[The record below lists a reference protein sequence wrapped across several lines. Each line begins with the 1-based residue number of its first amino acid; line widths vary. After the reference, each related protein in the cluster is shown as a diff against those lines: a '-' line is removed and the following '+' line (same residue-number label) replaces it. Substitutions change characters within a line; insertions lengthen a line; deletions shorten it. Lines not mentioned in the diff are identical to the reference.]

1 MAYPSLKA
9 CFTAASRQSLE
20 SRSRIVRGR
29 GWLVPTTLLICS
41 LAATDPVQA
50 QSGRQDFVKPKL
62 VINGLGHTAPLR
74 ALAFSPDGKYL
85 LSGGTDKVVH
95 VWEFRQ
101 GHPRLTWSIRPP
113 INRKAG
119 WVYALAVSP
128 PLARDGSYRVAVAG
142 YGASMPAGDIR
153 IYRLPPLNNV
163 DTGDLVLHLAS
174 DDASKPIRQRQGHSG
189 AVLGLDFSADGRH
202 LASCGEDKTV
212 RVWDLEADPD
222 HRTLAILA
230 GHEGEVTRVAF
241 LPGDRLV
248 SAGGAGDGSVR
259 IWDWRHPTTW
269 LDWTRPS
276 AEDLTLPEGVRINA
290 MALSPDRGQVV
301 VGRENGR
308 LERYATTNLRDSMLL
323 NPNDAGQHRA
333 VEALAFSSDGTSLAT
348 SILKEKP
355 SYEPGILTRTDCVV
369 SIRPMPAGQ
378 PKSEVLTRGDRVK
391 ALAFSPRD
399 PRLLAIGGGEAHAVI
414 VKDLGAAA
422 DQPVLEMPGP
432 GTVIWNVAFVDNKP
446 AVALARQRPPG
457 KAAWKWEAFDLP
469 ARSFKPVENP
479 AGLSQA
485 ITGYQGW
492 SIATVPKSREDFL
505 FTLIAVSP
513 QGRRISLG
521 LLPIEDRRWTSYTFI
536 PPNPDAG
543 HTKLT
548 VAIGCLGGTVVMYSL
563 PDGPKT
569 RVYLGHAEAV
579 YGLAPSADGRW
590 LATASADETVRL
602 WSLAG
607 CDARPA
613 LGATVVPD
621 PQGGLTVTDV
631 GMRSFAR
638 EMGLQRGDRI
648 IKCTTGRQRTPLS
661 VGTLDALRP
670 SMESVEPGVPV
681 YFDIVRNGRPDQ
693 FQTSRRDSPA
703 LSLFLGNNQEWI
715 VWMPEGYY
723 HSSIAGDR
731 ELLGWHVN
739 KEPNV
744 ATTTAFYPMSRY
756 EAQLRKREVIDRLL
770 TTGDVVAAL
779 TLGQGPPRI
788 VPPPSIRIVEPA
800 GQPGREIVAQ
810 NPSQR
815 IRIEATPGAE
825 DRRIRSLVVRNGTR
839 RYSPHPYDPG
849 VTKADLQEVISLQP
863 ETNSL
868 SVVATDDQGV
878 TAIENLE
885 IRLQRPVKPLR
896 LAVPRLVIRSIGIE
910 SFMGRGIPPIRF
922 ATEDARRLADF
933 LKAPADQ
940 KRFPDDRID
949 VQTVT
954 GSTVTSRQILQVFD
968 DLSADLK
975 KGRLRAGDTVFLV
988 LESHVVNL
996 SSANS
1001 LILGVDTQNEPEL
1014 QPSVPSRTIT
1024 ERLEEVASQGCLVV
1038 LLLDGLHDLDHL
1050 PPQSPI
1056 YLHDWIRDLT
1066 RRGVI
1071 VLLASKQAP
1080 SEPLYARQLGA
1091 LAQAVLD
1098 SVTVAGQL
1106 DTQASPGRS
1115 PTLEDFQAAV
1125 LRRVLELTQRRQF
1138 AGFFTPEVLP
1148 RADRARIRIFE
1159 PQSPPVED
1167 LAGR

>member
-1 MAYPSLKA
+1 
-9 CFTAASRQSLE
+9 
-20 SRSRIVRGR
+20 
-29 GWLVPTTLLICS
+29 
-41 LAATDPVQA
+41 
-50 QSGRQDFVKPKL
+50 
-62 VINGLGHTAPLR
+62 
-74 ALAFSPDGKYL
+74 
-85 LSGGTDKVVH
+85 
-95 VWEFRQ
+95 
-101 GHPRLTWSIRPP
+101 
-113 INRKAG
+113 
-119 WVYALAVSP
+119 
-128 PLARDGSYRVAVAG
+128 
-142 YGASMPAGDIR
+142 MPAGDIR

-174 DDASKPIRQRQGHSG
+174 DDARKPIRQRQGHSG

-241 LPGDRLV
+241 LLGDRLV
-248 SAGGAGDGSVR
+248 SAGGAGDGSLR
-259 IWDWRHPTTW
+259 IWDWRHPRTW
-269 LDWTRPS
+269 LDWSRPS
-276 AEDLTLPEGVRINA
+276 DEDLRLREGVRINA

-323 NPNDAGQHRA
+323 NPNDLDQRRA

-348 SILKEKP
+348 SILKEEP

-369 SIRPMPAGQ
+369 SVWRMPAGQ
-378 PKSEVLTRGDRVK
+378 PKSEVLTRGDRLK

-399 PRLLAIGGGEAHAVI
+399 PRFLAIGGGEAHAVI
-414 VKDLGAAA
+414 VKDFGAAA
-422 DQPVLEMPGP
+422 NQPVLEMPGP

-446 AVALARQRPPG
+446 TVAFARQRPPG
-457 KAAWKWEAFDLP
+457 KAAWKWQAFDLP

-479 AGLSQA
+479 GGLSQA

-513 QGRRISLG
+513 QGQRISLG
-521 LLPIEDRRWTSYTFI
+521 LLPTEDRRWTSYTFI

-548 VAIGCLGGTVVMYSL
+548 VAIGCLGGSVVLFSL
-563 PDGPKT
+563 PDGKKT

-590 LATASADETVRL
+590 LGTASADQTVRL
-602 WSLAG
+602 WSLSG
-607 CDARPA
+607 CDVRPA

-638 EMGLQRGDRI
+638 EMGLERGDRI
-648 IKCTTGRQRTPLS
+648 TKCTGGPQRVQFS
-661 VGTLDALRP
+661 VDSPDALRS
-670 SMESVEPGVPV
+670 SMESVEPGVAV
-681 YFDIVRNGRPDQ
+681 YVDVLRNGRPDQ
-693 FQTSRRDSPA
+693 LQTSRRDSPA
-703 LSLFLGNNQEWI
+703 VSLFLGNNQEWI

-800 GQPGREIVAQ
+800 GQPGREIVVQ
-810 NPSQR
+810 NPAQR
-815 IRIEATPGAE
+815 VRIEATPGAA
-825 DRRIRSLVVRNGTR
+825 DRRIRSLIVRNGTK
-839 RYSPHPYDPG
+839 RYTPHPYDPG
-849 VTKADLQEVISLQP
+849 VPKAEHQEVITLQP
-863 ETNSL
+863 ENNSV

-878 TAIENLE
+878 TGIENLV
-885 IRLQRPVKPLR
+885 IRLQTPSPVQ
-896 LAVPRLVIRSIGIE
+896 LAQPRLVIRSIGIE
-910 SFMGRGIPPIRF
+910 SFQGREIPQVRF
-922 ATEDARRLADF
+922 ATADARRLAGF
-933 LKAPADQ
+933 LAAPGE
-940 KRFPDDRID
+940 KRLFAENRSDA
-949 VQTVT
+949 QSLT
-954 GSTVTSRQILQVFD
+954 GPAVTSRRILQVFD
-968 DLSADLK
+968 DLAADVRNR
-975 KGRLRAGDTVFLV
+975 RLRAGDTVFLV
-988 LESHVVNL
+988 LETHVLNL
-996 SSANS
+996 SSVNSLVLGIDSSDRPDANS
-1001 LILGVDTQNEPEL
+1001 
-1014 QPSVPSRTIT
+1014 SVPSLAIT
-1024 ERLEEVASQGCLVV
+1024 ERLDEVASQGCLVV
-1038 LLLDGLHDLDHL
+1038 LLLDGLHDLGHF
-1050 PPQSPI
+1050 PGQSPI
-1056 YLHDWIRDLT
+1056 FLHDWIRALT
-1066 RRGVI
+1066 KRGMI

-1080 SEPLYARQLGA
+1080 SERVEGYGLGA
-1091 LAQAVLD
+1091 FAQAVLD
-1098 SVTVAGQL
+1098 SVTVAGQSGPQ
-1106 DTQASPGRS
+1106 TSPGSS
-1115 PTLEDFQAAV
+1115 PTLDDFKSAV
-1125 LRRVLELTQRRQF
+1125 LGRVQELTERRQF
-1138 AGFFTPEVLP
+1138 AGVYTPEELQ
-1148 RADRARIRIFE
+1148 RAGRIRIFE
-1159 PQSPPVED
+1159 PQSPPLED
-1167 LAGR
+1167 LAGRLPSTPEKTD

>member
-1 MAYPSLKA
+1 MAYPFLKV
-9 CFTAASRQSLE
+9 CFTAAIRLSLE
-20 SRSRIVRGR
+20 SGARILRCR
-29 GWLVPTTLLICS
+29 GWLVPTTWLIS
-41 LAATDPVQA
+41 LLAATDPVQA

-259 IWDWRHPTTW
+259 IWNWRLPNTW
-269 LDWTRPS
+269 LDLSRPS
-276 AEDLTLPEGVRINA
+276 DKDLKQSEGVRINA
-290 MALSPDRGQVV
+290 LALSPDGSQIV
-301 VGRENGR
+301 VGRENGK
-308 LERYATTNLRDSMLL
+308 LERYTTANLGDNALL
-323 NPNDAGQHRA
+323 NPEDCDQLRP
-333 VEALAFSSDGTSLAT
+333 VEALAFSPDGKTLAASIIKEIPTSA
-348 SILKEKP
+348 
-355 SYEPGILTRTDCVV
+355 PGVLTRTDCVV

-378 PKSEVLTRGDRVK
+378 PKSDVLTSGDRIK

-399 PRLLAIGGGEAHAVI
+399 ARFLAIGGGEAHAVM
-414 VKDLGAAA
+414 VKDFGAAA
-422 DQPVLEMPGP
+422 NQPLAILPGP
-432 GTVIWNVAFVDNKP
+432 GTVLWNVAFVDNKP
-446 AVALARQRPPG
+446 TVAFARQRPPG

-469 ARSFKPVENP
+469 ARSFKSVENP

-521 LLPIEDRRWTSYTFI
+521 LLPTEDRRWTSYTFI

-563 PDGPKT
+563 PDGQKT

-613 LGATVVPD
+613 LGATVVPN
-621 PQGGLTVTDV
+621 PQGGLAVTDV
-631 GMRSFAR
+631 DMRSFAR

-648 IKCTTGRQRTPLS
+648 TKCTAGPKRVQLPFDTP
-661 VGTLDALRP
+661 DALRS
-670 SMESVEPGVPV
+670 SMESVEPGVTV
-681 YFDIVRNGRPDQ
+681 YVDVVRNGRPDQ
-693 FQTSRRDSPA
+693 LQTSRRDSPA

-779 TLGQGPPRI
+779 TMAQGPPRI

-878 TAIENLE
+878 AAIENLE
-885 IRLQRPVKPLR
+885 IRLQRPVEPLR

-910 SFMGRGIPPIRF
+910 SFMGRGIPSIRF